1 MNTATMI
8 MILRTSSFYSWSCLL
23 DSPARGRSCDLHTA
37 QSRAISHF
45 DPRVSIPML
54 TQSRH
59 LFTGLPWRS
68 RPFTSTSF
76 TRGKRWSPSFL
87 NTRPNQFSQFHTM
100 LSSNPCS
107 LSEPQMYS
115 FRFLS
120 DFVTPVAQ
128 QRILILL
135 ASSLWTVSFWSPRSL
150 LDKVGRGE
158 LPLHRINSLVLVCCV
173 SYYILND
180 TNTSLTDRLFV
191 VDWLTVT
198 NNIKYVGEKK

>member
-1 MNTATMI
+1 
-8 MILRTSSFYSWSCLL
+8 
-23 DSPARGRSCDLHTA
+23 
-37 QSRAISHF
+37 
-45 DPRVSIPML
+45 
-54 TQSRH
+54 
-59 LFTGLPWRS
+59 
-68 RPFTSTSF
+68 
-76 TRGKRWSPSFL
+76 
-87 NTRPNQFSQFHTM
+87 
-100 LSSNPCS
+100 
-107 LSEPQMYS
+107 MYS